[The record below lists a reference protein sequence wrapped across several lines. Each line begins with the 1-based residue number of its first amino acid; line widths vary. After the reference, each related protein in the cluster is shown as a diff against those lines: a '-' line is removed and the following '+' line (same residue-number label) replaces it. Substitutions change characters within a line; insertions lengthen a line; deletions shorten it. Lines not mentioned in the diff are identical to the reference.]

1 VTHLY
6 NTFQHW
12 AEGAQITQAGMAT
25 DGTSPGAIVI
35 NNITVNTGSA
45 NLVATSAAA
54 LQGTMGARLTLT
66 ASPSYIRYD
75 EPTTGA
81 RGVLRK
87 PVKIPSNPSA
97 ETVIADIRDT
107 ANAVK
112 AQLMVSS
119 TGLLRVSSKTTAV
132 AASNYQLTVGTQY
145 WAEMVVVSGT
155 TTGQVGLY
163 VYAADG
169 TTLLNNSGAGYLSAA
184 NLDTTAADC
193 KYFSDGRATTA
204 SGWTTR
210 DMDSFQGG
218 VLASGLWG
226 PLPNETLPPSI
237 VIDTP
242 APNLRDLRGSIAG
255 DGSVPVYPTP
265 VHVSGPTLSVT
276 SLDPGLWLFSQD
288 ATTAS
293 VYTMKVTQDDTQLT
307 TQDVTIDPLPV
318 GIVHQ
323 NAPLIPTGPF
333 PSTTWA

>member
-1 VTHLY
+1 MTHMY

-12 AEGAQITQAGMAT
+12 AEGAQITQTGMAT

-35 NNITVNTGSA
+35 NNVTVNTGSP
-45 NLVATSAAA
+45 NLVAAGAAA

-87 PVKIPSNPSA
+87 GVKIPSNPSA

-132 AASNYQLTVGTQY
+132 TASNYQLSTNTQY
-145 WAEMVVVSGT
+145 WAEMVVVAGT

-169 TTLLNNSGAGYLSAA
+169 TTLLNGGYLSTA

-237 VIDTP
+237 NVDRP
-242 APNLRDLRGSIAG
+242 APNLVDLRNSIAG
-255 DGSVPVYPTP
+255 DGSVLVFPTP
-265 VHVSGPTLSVT
+265 THVSGPTLTVT

-288 ATTAS
+288 STTPA
-293 VYTMKVTQDDTQLT
+293 VYTMAVNQGDAQST
-307 TQDVTIDPLPV
+307 TQNVTIDALPV
-318 GIVHQ
+318 GIVHS
-323 NAPLIPTGPF
+323 NAPMVPSSAGSF
-333 PSTTWA
+333 PKSVWV